1 MAGWEELHRNSIVV
15 DGHIDT
21 LISVVK
27 GKRKLGRESEEGHA
41 DFPRLRRGG
50 VDVQLFAHYIEP
62 DFKPDRGLL
71 RFMQMADAFFG
82 EIEENSDVAGHAKT
96 VADIHRLRAEGKLAC
111 VMSIEGAEAIS
122 GDLGVLRVLSRLG
135 VRVIGLTW
143 NQRNLL
149 ADGIGEA
156 RTGGGLTELG
166 VAAVREMDRLGVVVD
181 VAHLSDPGFWDVVDV
196 STRPFVA
203 SHSNARA
210 VCDHPRNLTD
220 EQIRALAKGGGV
232 MGMNFAPNFVH
243 PELGSA
249 AHPLS
254 GSRGAEGAP
263 RATLDMVLDHI
274 DHIVNLVGPQH
285 VGLGSDFDGI
295 GDTPDG
301 LENATKLP
309 HVTRGLVDRGYSE
322 GDIQDILGGNF
333 LRVFEEVWPSA

>member
-1 MAGWEELHRNSIVV
+1 MNSAELHRDALVV

-21 LISVVK
+21 LIAAVK
-27 GKRKLGRESEEGHA
+27 GKRKLGERSDEGHA
-41 DFPRLRRGG
+41 DFPRLREGG

-71 RFMQMADAFFG
+71 RFMQMADTFFR
-82 EIEENSDVAGHAKT
+82 EVEENSDVAGHART
-96 VADIHRLRAEGKLAC
+96 VADIERLRDRGKLAC
-111 VMSIEGAEAIS
+111 VMSIEGAEAIR
-122 GDLGVLRVLSRLG
+122 GDLGVLRVLFRLG

-149 ADGIGEA
+149 ADGIAEA

-166 VAAVREMDRLGVVVD
+166 VAAVREMDRLGIVVD
-181 VAHLSDPGFWDVVDV
+181 VSHVSDPGFWDVVEV
-196 STRPFVA
+196 SSRPFIA
-203 SHSNARA
+203 SHSNSREI
-210 VCDHPRNLTD
+210 CDHPRNLTD
-220 EQIRALAKGGGV
+220 DQIRALARAGGV

-243 PELGSA
+243 PELGAKADSIY
-249 AHPLS
+249 

-263 RATLDMVLDHI
+263 RANLEMVLDHV
-274 DHIVNLVGPQH
+274 DHIVGLVGPEH

-309 HVTRGLVDRGYSE
+309 DLTDGLFRRGYPE
-322 GDIQDILGGNF
+322 KDIRAILGGNF
-333 LRVFEEVWPSA
+333 MRVFREVWPVD